1 MTLRKYQKEIVG
13 AVIEC
18 GGSPIVQLDTG
29 AGKTPVIAAL
39 CAHYSHSI
47 VLVHRNE
54 LAVQAS
60 EKLAAIGVAHTII
73 TSKQTQQ
80 RAAIRHV
87 RAGHGRGHAK
97 TGQTTI
103 VASVQSL
110 LSMHDRAAL
119 DIDYTAPWHVMIDEA
134 HHALADNMWGRALGL
149 FANPR
154 AIGFSGTPARLDG
167 RSLHASDGGLFTD
180 LIQSAELS
188 IDSTKTLIG
197 RGYLCDFRYFAPSS
211 KHLSRSINET
221 EVAGCAIERYRAIAD
236 GTQAICLCVSI
247 AHAKVQS
254 DKFRAAGIPSA
265 CISSDMGG
273 AACNA
278 VIDDFARKDIRVL
291 CAVDMV
297 SEGFD
302 CPEAETLICMCYTA
316 SFVRYRQWVG
326 RVLRPAQG
334 KVAKI
339 IDMVGLV
346 FEHGMPDDS
355 VAWSLTSPPKNAN
368 KLRSLPCP
376 DCGVMYSI
384 ADASCPECGA
394 QNPLLQRGNTHSLRR
409 HVLERID
416 MGMVERERVAR
427 SAEDAAHRYKT
438 ELQLPQICIGGATGR
453 VIEGLRTW
461 VADAIVSGGVSISA
475 ANDFFGSSEARSK
488 SFWIDNFSAADLAKK
503 DQKTAMK
510 GYKKWL
516 KSR

>member
-1 MTLRKYQKEIVG
+1 M
-13 AVIEC
+13 
-18 GGSPIVQLDTG
+18 QLDTG

-54 LAVQAS
+54 LAVQVS

-87 RAGHGRGHAK
+87 MAGHGRGHAK

-134 HHALADNMWGRALGL
+134 HHALADNMWGRAVGI
-149 FANPR
+149 FTKAR

-211 KHLSRSINET
+211 KHLARSINET
-221 EVAGCAIERYRAIAD
+221 EVAGCAIDRYRAIAD

-265 CISSDMGG
+265 CISSSGG
-273 AACNA
+273 RVRLGGGIVLHA
-278 VIDDFARKDIRVL
+278 VISRQHDTVAVSDFFSNLLVL
-291 CAVDMV
+291 YVSDAVDV
-297 SEGFD
+297 LDG
-302 CPEAETLICMCYTA
+302 CGLVI
-316 SFVRYRQWVG
+316 FVRVVDALDLCCG
-326 RVLRPAQG
+326 IVSL
-334 KVAKI
+334 
-339 IDMVGLV
+339 GLV
-346 FEHGMPDDS
+346 LPLPVSDS
-355 VAWSLTSPPKNAN
+355 K
-368 KLRSLPCP
+368 
-376 DCGVMYSI
+376 Y
-384 ADASCPECGA
+384 
-394 QNPLLQRGNTHSLRR
+394 
-409 HVLERID
+409 
-416 MGMVERERVAR
+416 
-427 SAEDAAHRYKT
+427 
-438 ELQLPQICIGGATGR
+438 
-453 VIEGLRTW
+453 
-461 VADAIVSGGVSISA
+461 SGG
-475 ANDFFGSSEARSK
+475 K
-488 SFWIDNFSAADLAKK
+488 
-503 DQKTAMK
+503 Q
-510 GYKKWL
+510 
-516 KSR
+516 